1 MSPGG
6 GMKSGLLISA
16 VLLLV
21 LICGCNDKKTIKIGY
36 IGGLTG
42 RNGDLGTAGRDGALL
57 AIEAVNA
64 SGGIGGRSLELIIR
78 DDKSD
83 PVEAARVV
91 KELVDDKVMA
101 VVGPMTS
108 AMASATIPVIDAA
121 QTVMLA
127 PTVSGSGVDFTGRDD
142 YFIRLNLN
150 SDTAAAT
157 AERMVKKLGIKSVAI
172 VYDMANKSYSA
183 SLVAAFK
190 ARLVSLG
197 GNVVAD
203 QPFSSKE
210 KPDLMM
216 LAKSAADKKAQGILI
231 VGGALDSAM
240 LCQQLKKLGSTVPI
254 FISEWGGTN
263 EFLKAGGSAA
273 AGVYIYQ
280 HFNSDSASPD
290 FAAFKNDYTKRFGDP
305 PSFAA
310 TYSHEAVSILATA
323 LKKDVNPSHLKDTIT
338 AIGQFKGLQGNIAID
353 RFGDPLRSFFLMQ
366 VRDGRFAV
374 ME

>member
-1 MSPGG
+1 
-6 GMKSGLLISA
+6 MKNVFLIST
-16 VLLLV
+16 LLLV
-21 LICGCNDKKTIKIGY
+21 VLVCGCSDKKPIKIGY

-42 RNGDLGTAGRDGALL
+42 RNGDLGTAGRDGAQL

-64 SGGIGGRSLELIIR
+64 SGGIGGRPLELVIR

-83 PVEAARVV
+83 PVEASRVA
-91 KELVDDKVMA
+91 KELVDDKVSA

-108 AMASATIPVIDAA
+108 AMASAIIPVTDAA
-121 QTVMLA
+121 RILMLS
-127 PTVSGSGVDFTGRDD
+127 PTVSGSGADFTGKDD

-157 AERMVKKLGIKSVAI
+157 AERMVKKLGIKNVAI

-183 SLVAAFK
+183 SLVGAFTSK
-190 ARLVSLG
+190 LVSLG
-197 GNVVAD
+197 GIVTAD

-216 LAKSAADKKAQGILI
+216 LAQSAADKKPQGVLI

-254 FISEWGGTN
+254 FITEWGGTN

-280 HFNSDSASPD
+280 HFNSDSVNPA

-310 TYSHEAVSILATA
+310 TYSHEAVSIIATA
-323 LKKDVNPSHLKDTIT
+323 LKKDANPARIKDTIT
-338 AIGQFKGLQGNIAID
+338 GIGQFKGLQGDIAID
-353 RFGDPLRSFFLMQ
+353 RFGDPLRSFSLMQ